1 MGLKI
6 QSLSGRPVGKQ
17 PVEMVERKGLGHPD
31 TICDILAENL
41 SKQLCSFYQEHFGLV
56 LHHNVDKG
64 LLFGGRSRPAFGG
77 GEVLEPMEVYLVG
90 RATMSHRG
98 TVVPVEE
105 LAVETTRQWFRENF
119 HALDPERHLRIHCLL
134 RPGSQELTELYLRQA
149 ATGIALAND
158 TSCGVGYAPLDTL
171 ETVVLAVEQYLN
183 RPEVHRQFPAFG
195 QDIKIMGLRTG
206 DNIELTVAC
215 AFIDRHLHDIA
226 DYLRHKEKLAEL
238 VVQYS
243 AEICRLPVVV
253 FVNTGDNPDA
263 GSLYLTVTGT
273 SGEAG
278 DDGEVGRG
286 NRANGLITPYRPMN
300 MEAVAGKNPVTH
312 VGKIYNLAAGQ
323 MAEHLVNEIEEVQE
337 AYCFLV
343 SQIGK
348 PVRDPRSVEV
358 RLRLQ
363 DESLLSELGPVVNDI
378 AEATLADMQGLWQRV
393 VEGTVSVC

>member
-1 MGLKI
+1 MHLKI
-6 QSLSGRPVGKQ
+6 EPLSGRPVSTQ

-41 SKQLCSFYQEHFGLV
+41 SKHLCRFYQEQFGLV

-64 LLFGGRSRPAFGG
+64 LLFGGISRPAFGG
-77 GEVLEPMEVYLVG
+77 GKVLEPMEVYLVG
-90 RATMSHRG
+90 RATMSYRG

-119 HALDPERHLRIHCLL
+119 HALDPEHHLRIRCLL
-134 RPGSQELTELYLRQA
+134 RPGSQDLTELYLRQA

-171 ETVVLAVEQYLN
+171 ETMVLAVEQYLN
-183 RPEVHRQFPAFG
+183 RPEVHRQFPVFG
-195 QDIKIMGLRTG
+195 QDIKIMGLRIG

-215 AFIDRHLHDIA
+215 AFIDRHLHDIG

-323 MAEHLVNEIEEVQE
+323 MAERLVSEIEEVQE

-348 PVRDPRSVEV
+348 PVREPRSVEV

-363 DESLLSELGPVVNDI
+363 DESLLSVLSPVVNDI
-378 AEATLADMQGLWQRV
+378 AEATLVDMQGLWQRV
-393 VEGTVSVC
+393 VEGSVSVC